1 MCRNTQFWCVESQVG
16 SRQRSL
22 TSGREQGERPGG
34 NPSRLGKK
42 ECYKDAGHSGTRA
55 PEDSKRLQGGAG
67 AREES
72 CE

>member
-1 MCRNTQFWCVESQVG
+1 MGGNR
-16 SRQRSL
+16 
-22 TSGREQGERPGG
+22 ERPGG

-67 AREES
+67 ARDES